1 MFTAPARLTLIRMS
15 ISDHFSSSA
24 ETGSLEGHMLIAMPT
39 MGDQRFAR
47 SLVYLCAHSADG
59 AMGIIVN
66 KRSRSLKFAE
76 LLVQLEVI
84 GEADAIRLPSRVGA
98 VQVLRGGPVERG
110 RGFVLHSP
118 DYHASS
124 ATLAI
129 DRDVSLTATVDVLR
143 ALAQGEGPRRAV
155 LALGYAGW
163 AGGQLEQEIQ
173 QNGWLTC
180 PADESLIFDDD
191 HASKYDRALRK
202 LGVDPALLV
211 SDAGH
216 A

>member
-1 MFTAPARLTLIRMS
+1 
-15 ISDHFSSSA
+15 
-24 ETGSLEGHMLIAMPT
+24 MLIAMPT

-84 GEADAIRLPSRVGA
+84 GEADAIRLPPRVGE

>member
-1 MFTAPARLTLIRMS
+1 MS
-15 ISDHFSSSA
+15 ITDLLAGSSEA
-24 ETGSLEGHMLIAMPT
+24 GSLEGRMLIAMPT
-39 MGDQRFAR
+39 IGDQRFSR
-47 SLVYLCAHSADG
+47 TLIYLCAHSADG

-66 KRSRSLKFAE
+66 KRSRSLKFAD

-84 GEADAIRLPSRVGA
+84 GEEDAIRLPRRVGG
-98 VQVLRGGPVERG
+98 VQVLRGGPVETG

-118 DYHASS
+118 DYHAAS

-129 DRDVSLTATVDVLR
+129 DQDISLTATVDILR
-143 ALAQGEGPRRAV
+143 AMAQGEGPRRAV

-163 AGGQLEQEIQ
+163 GGGQLEQEIQ

-180 PADESLIFDDD
+180 TADESLVFDDD

-202 LGVDPALLV
+202 LGIDPAALV
-211 SDAGH
+211 NDAGH

>member
-1 MFTAPARLTLIRMS
+1 MNMS
-15 ISDHFSSSA
+15 NLFAQSTEA
-24 ETGSLEGHMLIAMPT
+24 GRLEGQMLIAMPT
-39 MGDQRFAR
+39 MSDQRFAR
-47 SLVYLCAHSADG
+47 SLIYLCAHSEDG

-66 KRSRSLKFAE
+66 KRSRSLKFPE
-76 LLVQLEVI
+76 LLVQLDVI
-84 GEADAIRLPSRVGA
+84 GENDAISLPTRVGD
-98 VQVLRGGPVERG
+98 VPVLRGGPVERG

-118 DYHASS
+118 DYHASA
-124 ATLAI
+124 ATLVI
-129 DRDVSLTATVDVLR
+129 DQDISLTATVDILR
-143 ALAQGEGPRRAV
+143 ALAAGEGPRRAV

-180 PADESLIFDDD
+180 AADESLVFDED

-202 LGVDPALLV
+202 LGIDPALLV

>member
-1 MFTAPARLTLIRMS
+1 MS
-15 ISDHFSSSA
+15 IANILSGVVDA
-24 ETGSLEGHMLIAMPT
+24 ESLEGQMLIAMPT
-39 MGDQRFAR
+39 IGDQRFSR

-59 AMGIIVN
+59 AMGIVVN
-66 KRSRSLKFAE
+66 RRSKSLKFPE

-84 GEADAIRLPSRVGA
+84 GEDDAIRLPPKLGD
-98 VQVLRGGPVERG
+98 VQVLRGGPVETG

-118 DYHASS
+118 DYHAAS

-129 DRDVSLTATVDVLR
+129 DEDISLTATVDILR
-143 ALAQGEGPRRAV
+143 AMAQGLGPRRAV

-163 AGGQLEQEIQ
+163 ASGQLEQEIQ

-180 PADESLIFDDD
+180 PPDESLVFDED

-202 LGVDPALLV
+202 LGIDPASLV

>member
-1 MFTAPARLTLIRMS
+1 
-15 ISDHFSSSA
+15 
-24 ETGSLEGHMLIAMPT
+24 MLIAMPT
-39 MGDQRFAR
+39 MSDQRFSR
-47 SLVYLCAHSADG
+47 SLIYLCAHSEDG

-66 KRSRSLKFAE
+66 KRSRSLKFTE

-84 GEADAIRLPSRVGA
+84 GEGDAIALPPRVGD
-98 VQVLRGGPVERG
+98 VPVLRGGPVERG

-124 ATLAI
+124 ATLTI
-129 DRDVSLTATVDVLR
+129 DQDVSLTATVDILR
-143 ALAQGEGPRRAV
+143 ALAAGHGPRRAV

-163 AGGQLEQEIQ
+163 ASGQLEQEIQ

-180 PADESLIFDDD
+180 AADESLVFGED

-202 LGVDPALLV
+202 LGIDPALLV

>member
-1 MFTAPARLTLIRMS
+1 
-15 ISDHFSSSA
+15 
-24 ETGSLEGHMLIAMPT
+24 MLIAMPT
-39 MGDQRFAR
+39 MSDQRFSR
-47 SLVYLCAHSADG
+47 SLIYLCAHSEDG

-66 KRSRSLKFAE
+66 KRSRSLKFSE
-76 LLVQLEVI
+76 LLVQLDVI
-84 GEADAIRLPSRVGA
+84 SEDDAVGLSSRVGD
-98 VQVLRGGPVERG
+98 VPVLRGGPVERG

-124 ATLAI
+124 ATLTI
-129 DRDVSLTATVDVLR
+129 DTDVSLTATVDILR
-143 ALAQGEGPRRAV
+143 ALAAGQGPRRAV

-180 PADESLIFDDD
+180 AADESLVFDED

-202 LGVDPALLV
+202 LGIDPALLV

>member
-1 MFTAPARLTLIRMS
+1 
-15 ISDHFSSSA
+15 
-24 ETGSLEGHMLIAMPT
+24 
-39 MGDQRFAR
+39 
-47 SLVYLCAHSADG
+47 
-59 AMGIIVN
+59 MGIVVN
-66 KRSRSLKFAE
+66 KRSKSLKFPE
-76 LLVQLEVI
+76 LLVQLDVLAED
-84 GEADAIRLPSRVGA
+84 DAVGLSRVGD
-98 VQVLRGGPVERG
+98 VPVLRGGPVERG

-129 DRDVSLTATVDVLR
+129 DPEVSLTATVDILR
-143 ALAQGEGPRRAV
+143 ALAAGQGPKRAV

-180 PADESLIFDDD
+180 AADESLVFGED

-202 LGVDPALLV
+202 LGIDPALLV

>member
-1 MFTAPARLTLIRMS
+1 MS
-15 ISDHFSSSA
+15 IDRFLAGDVGA
-24 ETGSLEGHMLIAMPT
+24 ESLEGQLLIAMPT
-39 MGDQRFAR
+39 IGDQRFAR
-47 SLVYLCAHSADG
+47 SLIYLCAHSPDG

-66 KRSRSLKFAE
+66 RRSKSLKFAD

-84 GEADAIRLPSRVGA
+84 GEDDAIRLPAGLED
-98 VQVLRGGPVERG
+98 VQVLRGGPVETG

-124 ATLAI
+124 ATLSI
-129 DRDVSLTATVDVLR
+129 DERVSLTATVDILR
-143 ALAQGEGPRRAV
+143 AMAQGAGPRRAV

-180 PADESLIFDDD
+180 AADESLVFDLD

-202 LGVDPALLV
+202 LGIDPALLV

>member
-1 MFTAPARLTLIRMS
+1 MS
-15 ISDHFSSSA
+15 IDRFLA
-24 ETGSLEGHMLIAMPT
+24 GEVGADSLEGQLLIAMPT
-39 MGDQRFAR
+39 IGDERFAR
-47 SLVYLCAHSADG
+47 SLIYLCAHSQEG
-59 AMGIIVN
+59 AMGIVVN
-66 KRSRSLKFAE
+66 RRSRSLTFPD

-84 GEADAIRLPSRVGA
+84 GEEDAIRLPASLGD
-98 VQVLRGGPVERG
+98 VQVLRGGPVETG

-124 ATLAI
+124 ATLSI
-129 DRDVSLTATVDVLR
+129 DESVSLTATVEILR
-143 ALAQGEGPRRAV
+143 AMAQGAGPRRAL

-163 AGGQLEQEIQ
+163 ASGQLEQEIQ

-180 PADESLIFDDD
+180 AADENLVFDVD
-191 HASKYDRALRK
+191 HASKYDRALKK
-202 LGVDPALLV
+202 LGIDPASLV

>member
-1 MFTAPARLTLIRMS
+1 MSDLLT
-15 ISDHFSSSA
+15 SSA
-24 ETGSLEGHMLIAMPT
+24 EAGRLEGQMLIAMPT
-39 MGDQRFAR
+39 MSDQRFSR
-47 SLVYLCAHSADG
+47 SLIYLCAHSEDG

-66 KRSRSLKFAE
+66 KRSRSLKFTE

-84 GEADAIRLPSRVGA
+84 GEGDAIALPPRVGD
-98 VQVLRGGPVERG
+98 VPVLRGGPVERG

-124 ATLAI
+124 ATLTI
-129 DRDVSLTATVDVLR
+129 DQDVSLTATVDILR
-143 ALAQGEGPRRAV
+143 ALAAGHGPRRAV

-163 AGGQLEQEIQ
+163 ASGQLEQEIQ

-180 PADESLIFDDD
+180 AADESLVFGED

-202 LGVDPALLV
+202 LGIDPALLV

>member
-1 MFTAPARLTLIRMS
+1 
-15 ISDHFSSSA
+15 
-24 ETGSLEGHMLIAMPT
+24 MLIAMPT
-39 MGDQRFAR
+39 IGDQRFSR
-47 SLVYLCAHSADG
+47 TLIYLCAHSADG

-66 KRSRSLKFAE
+66 KRSRSLKFAD

-84 GEADAIRLPSRVGA
+84 GKDDAIRLPRRVGA
-98 VQVLRGGPVERG
+98 VQVLRGGPVETG

-118 DYHASS
+118 DYHAAS

-129 DRDVSLTATVDVLR
+129 DGDISLTATVDILR
-143 ALAQGEGPRRAV
+143 AMAHGEGPRRAV

-163 AGGQLEQEIQ
+163 GGGQLEQEIQ

-180 PADESLIFDDD
+180 TADESLVFDDD

-202 LGVDPALLV
+202 LGIDPAALV
-211 SDAGH
+211 NDAGH